1 MISHYLCEMKYFFL
15 ANIVKRKLLRD
26 VSSDHKGRY
35 VPLASAKRIG
45 FIFDASEPDID
56 KGIEILVKTLDSKGI
71 AYKAAYVDFRKKKYR
86 RPLSVKS
93 SSIVLL
99 NRKNRKWN
107 GLPAENVFR
116 SFVSEPF
123 DIIIDLTQSRRVTPL
138 EYLFSA
144 SQAAFRIGVYPN
156 RYLSYDMAVTKDNS
170 GNKNDEEVPLS
181 ELVSNIIKYL
191 TFIQSV

>member
-1 MISHYLCEMKYFFL
+1 MKYFFL
-15 ANIVKRKLLRD
+15 ANIVKRKLLRN
-26 VSSDHKGRY
+26 VSANHKGRY
-35 VPLASAKRIG
+35 VPLTSAKHVG
-45 FIFDASEPDID
+45 FIFDASGPDID
-56 KGIEILVKTLDSKGI
+56 KGIEILVKTLDSNGI
-71 AYKAAYVDFRKKKYR
+71 AYKAAYVDFRKKKNR

-144 SQAAFRIGVYPN
+144 SQASLRIGIYPN
-156 RYLSYDMAVTKDNS
+156 RYLNYDMTVTKENT
-170 GNKNDEEVPLS
+170 GNKNDEEVS
-181 ELVSNIIKYL
+181 IAELTSSIVKYL
-191 TFIQSV
+191 TFIQTI